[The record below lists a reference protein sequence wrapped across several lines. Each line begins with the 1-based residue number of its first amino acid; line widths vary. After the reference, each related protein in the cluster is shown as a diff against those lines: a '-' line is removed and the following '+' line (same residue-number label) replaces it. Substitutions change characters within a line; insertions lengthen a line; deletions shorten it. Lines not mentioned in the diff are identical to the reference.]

1 MKTTIYV
8 EYQEKQVPE
17 KDLIAKAKD
26 IWKNSGKKAS
36 DLKSLNVYVKPEES
50 MVYCV
55 FNDDDTAEFS
65 LD

>member
-1 MKTTIYV
+1 MKPTIYV

-17 KDLIAKAKD
+17 KDLITKAKK
-26 IWKNSGKKAS
+26 IWKDLGKKAS
-36 DLKSLNVYVKPEES
+36 DMKSLNVYVKPEEN

-55 FNDDDTAEFS
+55 FNDEETAEFT